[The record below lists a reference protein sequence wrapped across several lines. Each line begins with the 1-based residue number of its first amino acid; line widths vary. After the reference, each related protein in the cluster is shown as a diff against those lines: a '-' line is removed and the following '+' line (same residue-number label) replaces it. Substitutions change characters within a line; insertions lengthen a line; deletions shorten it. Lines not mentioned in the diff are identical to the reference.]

1 MKKKLFILFLII
13 FFSLSSEV
21 KAQSQKLFDENKLHL
36 QWELVTND
44 YNKTGKAFSAFT
56 ITNRNKKILPSSGWA
71 IYFNSSWGI
80 DSLSATGNAR
90 ILHVNGDVY
99 KLIPAASFKPIQP
112 NQSAIIEY
120 FTNGLT
126 LNYTAAPSG
135 MYIVWDADDKNGY
148 LLSNVTYKT
157 LKNVTDGMTTAQ
169 KIYAQNSV
177 IKDIPENQL
186 PKIFPTPVYFKEQ
199 PGEFILTDQVS
210 IEADPLF
217 QKEAEYLSAELTT
230 LFGKTFPVNSGNKN
244 GKKIILKKQELKS
257 EAYELVSTNDQV
269 IIRASSGPGI
279 FYGIQ
284 SLKSLMPGESWK
296 QRQTSVKIPLVEVK
310 DEPRFSYRSLMLDV
324 ARNFKSKETVFK
336 ILDLMALY
344 KMNVFHFHFSDDEG
358 WRIEIPDLPELTEIG
373 SKRGHTLDSK
383 AMLPPSYGAGP
394 VAGKSQGS
402 GYYKRNDFIEILKYA
417 AARHIEVIPEIETPG
432 HGRAAIKAMD
442 ARYEKFMRA
451 GNKQEAERYLLRD
464 INDQSVY
471 SSAQQWT
478 DNVMCVAL
486 PSVYHFLEKVIDEL
500 RLMYKDAGA
509 PLTTIHV
516 GGDEV
521 PAGAWEKSPL
531 CLQLVGK
538 DPAVKE
544 INDLW
549 YYYFSKV
556 NQMLQS
562 KGLFLSGW
570 EEVGM
575 RKTYRDGEPAMIVNP
590 RMANDGIQ
598 LHVWNNMVGWGNE
611 DLPYR
616 LANAGYKVV
625 LSPVSNNYFDL
636 AYSKSPDEP
645 GYYWGGFEDIDKPF
659 YFIPFDYYKTTKENA
674 AGNPVDQSY
683 FVGKDRLT
691 DFGKSNIVGIQGL
704 LWSENVRNNE
714 ILDYLLLP
722 KLLGVAE
729 RAWAKN
735 PDWAVEKD
743 PEKFQDLYANAWSV
757 FVNVVGKKELPRL
770 NYLSG
775 GFNFRIPTAGAV
787 VDNAAV
793 HANVQLPGLTIRYTT
808 DGTEPTINSMKYEQ
822 PVTEKGIIKLK
833 VFDSKGRGSRT
844 TTIQNN

>member
-1 MKKKLFILFLII
+1 MKK
-13 FFSLSSEV
+13 LSSFFV
-21 KAQSQKLFDENKLHL
+21 PFLFATTVLQSQQLKKFDESKLQI
-36 QWELVTND
+36 QWELVTNH
-44 YNKTGKAFSAFT
+44 YNKQDKASSAIT
-56 ITNRNKKILPSSGWA
+56 ISNSSKKVFPSSGWT
-71 IYFNSSWGI
+71 IYFNSSRDI
-80 DSLSATGNAR
+80 DSSSVTGGVR
-90 ILHVNGDVY
+90 ILHVNGDIFKIV
-99 KLIPAASFKPIQP
+99 PTASFKPINP
-112 NQSAIIEY
+112 NQSIRIEY
-120 FTNGLT
+120 LSAGLT

-135 MYIVWDADDKNGY
+135 LYIVWDADDKNGY
-148 LLSNVTYKT
+148 LLSNVSYKT
-157 LKNVTDGMTTAQ
+157 LKDVTDGITTPQ

-177 IKDIPENQL
+177 IKDIPGNQL
-186 PKIFPTPVYFKEQ
+186 TKIFPTPVYYKEQ
-199 PGEFILTDQVS
+199 AGEFVLTDEVS

-217 QKEAEYLSAELTT
+217 QKEAEYLSAELAT
-230 LFGKTFPVNSGNKN
+230 LFGKAFAVNSVNKN
-244 GKKIILKKQELKS
+244 SKKIILQKKELKS
-257 EAYELVSTNDQV
+257 EAYELVSTNDKV
-269 IIRASSGPGI
+269 IISASSGPGI

-296 QRQTSVKIPLVEVK
+296 QKQTSIKIPLVEVK

-324 ARNFKSKETVFK
+324 ARNFKSKQTIFK
-336 ILDLMALY
+336 VLDLMALY

-358 WRIEIPDLPELTEIG
+358 WRIEIPGLPELTEIG
-373 SKRGHTLDSK
+373 AKRGHTLDSK
-383 AMLPPSYGAGP
+383 TVLPPSYGAGP

-402 GYYKRNDFIEILKYA
+402 GYYTRNDFIEILKYA
-417 AARHIEVIPEIETPG
+417 AARHIQVIPEIETPG
-432 HGRAAIKAMD
+432 HGRAAIKSMD
-442 ARYEKFMRA
+442 ARYEKFMQA
-451 GNKQEAERYLLRD
+451 GNKSEAERYLLRD
-464 INDQSVY
+464 LNDRSVY

-486 PSVYHFLEKVIDEL
+486 PSVYNFLEKVVDEL
-500 RLMYKDAGA
+500 KLMYKDADA
-509 PLTTIHV
+509 PLTTIHM

-538 DPAVKE
+538 YPEVKE

-549 YYYFSKV
+549 YYYFGKV

-645 GYYWGGFEDIDKPF
+645 GYYWGGFVDIDKPF

-674 AGNPVDQSY
+674 AGDPVDQSY

-691 DFGKSNIVGIQGL
+691 EFGKSNIVGIQGL
-704 LWSENVRNNE
+704 LWSENVRSNE
-714 ILDYLLLP
+714 TLDYLLLP
-722 KLLGVAE
+722 KLFAVAE
-729 RAWAKN
+729 RAWAKD
-735 PDWAVEKD
+735 PQWSVVKD
-743 PEKFQDLYANAWSV
+743 KQKFQETYNEAWSI
-757 FVNVVGKKELPRL
+757 FANSIGKRELPRL
-770 NYLSG
+770 DFYSG
-775 GFNFRIPTAGAV
+775 GFNYRIPPVGAV
-787 VDNAAV
+787 LENGTVK
-793 HANVQLPGLTIRYTT
+793 ANLQFPGLVIYFTT
-808 DGTEPTINSMKYEQ
+808 DGTEPTINSKVY
-822 PVTEKGIIKLK
+822 TTAIAEKGIIKLK
-833 VFDSKGRGSRT
+833 AFNSNGRSGRT